1 MVRAYNYTR
10 AKKNRVYDVEAICE
24 TFSVHK
30 NTVTNWRK
38 SGLCSIDERQPL
50 LFKGSELRLFLKQR
64 QLEQKQKLRLGQ
76 FKCFSCKART
86 WPESRSWNFEEGT
99 SSRFWAHATC
109 PECEKVV
116 QKVISGAQYRQI
128 CKALESNITLQL
140 LDEDNKL
147 VPGDVVKDQGSGVVE
162 YSAEN
167 ERIIFEFQKYTE
179 RYNKKTQDVYLADIR
194 AFEEFLHWKPF
205 DKLKTDD
212 ATRYR
217 RYLVAEGMDGRSK
230 SSIAHAASHLR
241 KFIVWLTK
249 QEGYRRLNRSIP
261 DYLELSRADLAG
273 AAGTKIRDYP
283 SMDEVELMISSMPAN
298 TLAQQRDRAIVAASF
313 VFGTRA
319 DATVSLRLKHVDIDK
334 KEVNQDATEVR
345 TKNSKS
351 MRTFWFP
358 LNDRFDQILIDYMQ
372 MLLERGIK
380 DNDALFPPIEILNKP
395 TMLVAENR
403 PIIDP
408 LKSTSAISDAFERA
422 CECAGLKKFVPH
434 SARHFLKDFGDK
446 MQLTNAQR
454 KAWSTSLGHETMQ
467 TTEAH
472 YARMTTDGCRREFEN
487 IRNGITFTEEANE
500 LLLRL
505 HYHQLVRDTPEFKR
519 AIALDSEFR
528 KKLGLD

>member
-38 SGLCSIDERQPL
+38 SVLSSIDERQPL

-86 WPESRSWNFEEGT
+86 WPEPRSWNFEEGT
-99 SSRFWAHATC
+99 STCFWAHATC
-109 PECEKVV
+109 PECEKGV
-116 QKVISGAQYRQI
+116 QKAISGAQYQQI

-140 LDEDNKL
+140 LDEDNGL
-147 VPGDVVKDQGSGVVE
+147 VPGDVVKDQGNGVVE
-162 YSAEN
+162 YKPEN

-179 RYNKKTQDVYLADIR
+179 RYNKKTQDAYLAAIR
-194 AFEEFLHWKPF
+194 AFEVFLQCKPF

-217 RYLVAEGMDGRSK
+217 RHLAYEGMDGRSK

-273 AAGTKIRDYP
+273 AAGTKNRDYP
-283 SMDEVELMISSMPAN
+283 SIAEVELMISSMPAN

-319 DATVSLRLKHVDIDK
+319 DATASLRLKHVDIDK

-351 MRTFWFP
+351 MLTCWFP
-358 LNDRFDQILIDYMQ
+358 INDEFDQILIDY
-372 MLLERGIK
+372 IK
-380 DNDALFPPIEILNKP
+380 RLREQGFEDEDALFPPNADLRNVASLKIEGRPPISTWKSSGS
-395 TMLVAENR
+395 VAMAF
-403 PIIDP
+403 
-408 LKSTSAISDAFERA
+408 KSA
-422 CECAGLKKFVPH
+422 CQFANVPAYTPH
-434 SARHFLKDFGDK
+434 SVRHFLTELGREIAS
-446 MQLTNAQR
+446 QEGPR
-454 KAWSTSLGHETMQ
+454 KAWSQNLGHETVVI
-467 TTEAH
+467 TEKY
-472 YARMTTDGCRREFEN
+472 YAKMTADHRQRIFEDMRRGVVYSEDEKD
-487 IRNGITFTEEANE
+487 
-500 LLLRL
+500 LLLRFL
-505 HYHQLVRDTPEFKR
+505 LQELEPGSPEYKR
-519 AIALDSEFR
+519 
-528 KKLGLD
+528 GLELFTKRMERR